1 MGRSGLSQKLAQKW
15 QWWDGSRKKG
25 QRFEDLYVITTLVKM
40 HFLVILFFKKYMSFF
55 LKEKVPKVQIPQN
68 WWICKNVKFSYLMKI
83 WHFLQFCQF
92 WGICTFGTFASFT
105 TIFGIEK
112 TTKRWDFTSLG
123 VRSNR
128 ILGRRMISISKNWF
142 RTQICQ
148 IVRIHKQVI
157 GGG

>member
-55 LKEKVPKVQIPQN
+55 LKKGPKSANTTKLADLQKCQIFISDENLAFFAILPILRYLHF
-68 WWICKNVKFSYLMKI
+68 WDFCVICV
-83 WHFLQFCQF
+83 
-92 WGICTFGTFASFT
+92 
-105 TIFGIEK
+105 IFGNEKNIEH
-112 TTKRWDFTSLG
+112 WDFTSLG

-148 IVRIHKQVI
+148 IVRSMITFLDI
-157 GGG
+157 ID